1 MRTRKSLEDG
11 YKASGKWPTALSI
24 TVPLRVLRSKYSRDS
39 FGAATALI
47 SSIGRRQRNLI

>member
-47 SSIGRRQRNLI
+47 SLIGRRQRNLI